1 MDFFN
6 IIQVCLFFYII
17 GKEIMEN
24 SGCYWDTDEDKQLT
38 KLYSKYK
45 MELTEIAEIHKRSV
59 LAIEKRLEKL
69 GLIVKSNTSC
79 ENIVWKKF
87 GERLAKKNPNKEKW
101 ELLCETISESINEK
115 FKELNNKIDK
125 LQLNALD

>member
-1 MDFFN
+1 
-6 IIQVCLFFYII
+6 
-17 GKEIMEN
+17 MEN
-24 SGCYWDTDEDKQLT
+24 SGCYWDVEEDKQLT

-45 MELTEIAEIHKRSV
+45 LELTEIAEIHKRSV

-69 GLIVKSNTSC
+69 GLINNICSC
-79 ENIVWKKF
+79 ENIVWKK
-87 GERLAKKNPNKEKW
+87 LSKKNPNKEKW
-101 ELLCETISESINEK
+101 ELLCETISEFINEK

>member
-6 IIQVCLFFYII
+6 IIQVCLFVYII

-24 SGCYWDTDEDKQLT
+24 SGCYWDIEEDKQLT

-69 GLIVKSNTSC
+69 GLIITHPSSSC
-79 ENIVWKKF
+79 EKVT
-87 GERLAKKNPNKEKW
+87 P
-101 ELLCETISESINEK
+101 
-115 FKELNNKIDK
+115 
-125 LQLNALD
+125 

>member
-1 MDFFN
+1 
-6 IIQVCLFFYII
+6 
-17 GKEIMEN
+17 MEN
-24 SGCYWDTDEDKQLT
+24 SGCYWDIDEDKQLT

-45 MELTEIAEIHKRSV
+45 LELTEIAEIHKRSV

-69 GLIVKSNTSC
+69 GLINNICSC

-87 GERLAKKNPNKEKW
+87 GEKLSKKNPNKEKW
-101 ELLCETISESINEK
+101 ELLCETISEFINEK

>member
-1 MDFFN
+1 
-6 IIQVCLFFYII
+6 
-17 GKEIMEN
+17 MEN

-87 GERLAKKNPNKEKW
+87 GEKLAKKNPNKEKW

-115 FKELNNKIDK
+115 FKELNDKIEK
-125 LQLNALD
+125 LQLNAID

>member
-6 IIQVCLFFYII
+6 IIQVCLFIYII

-24 SGCYWDTDEDKQLT
+24 SGCYWDSDEDKQLT
-38 KLYSKYK
+38 KLFSKYK
-45 MELTEIAEIHKRSV
+45 MEVTEIAEIHKRSI

-87 GERLAKKNPNKEKW
+87 GEKLAKKNPNKEKW

-115 FKELNNKIDK
+115 FKKLNDKIDK
-125 LQLNALD
+125 LQLNAID